1 MKIFLHIIC
10 WLLIAFCIYFP
21 ITYFHG
27 NSDKMEVNLS
37 HILVN
42 TEEEALNIKKMIE
55 EEGKSFEDMAAEYS
69 QCPSKEEKGNLGYY
83 EKGRLFPEIEKI
95 AFSAKRGKISE
106 PVQTKEGWHIVKVN
120 NIKYYSARENF
131 QK

>member
-1 MKIFLHIIC
+1 
-10 WLLIAFCIYFP
+10 
-21 ITYFHG
+21 
-27 NSDKMEVNLS
+27 MEVNLS